1 MAISDRIEL
10 DIDVPF
16 YLPNIGI
23 YKVALHLIQVFFSLL
38 VASLIGAVISF
49 QKNHLVNEENGRD
62 EIIILI

>member
-38 VASLIGAVISF
+38 VAGLIGAVISF
-49 QKNHLVNEENGRD
+49 QKNHLVNEQDRRNGS
-62 EIIILI
+62 IILI